1 MPLSSK
7 QLADLCHRLALSSHS
22 GIDVRRTWQSEC
34 DRAPRRYAPAFHAVS
49 DAVNAGQSVAEG
61 LTEGGI
67 FPRLMIEMV
76 QVGEQSGQLTEV
88 LKRLSEHYT
97 RVVERKRR
105 LLTFLAWPLLQLGL
119 ATLVIGLVILV
130 QGYLTGLNGKPLDM
144 LGWGLY
150 GPKGLLIYANAVG
163 ALIIIGWLVV
173 RSLSRGAV
181 WGRSVQRFVTGLPI
195 IGDALQKVALARIA
209 WALHLL
215 LNVEI
220 DLRRLIPL
228 ALRSTGNDYYEQHTV
243 VMVADVTGGKPLAE
257 AFASTGAFPRHFVDS
272 LQVAEEGGQI
282 VESMARL
289 SKQYEEEADS
299 ALSALSIALSV
310 LVWLAVAAVI
320 ITMIFRIF
328 GFYTDVLNDAL
339 EM

>member
-1 MPLSSK
+1 M
-7 QLADLCHRLALSSHS
+7 
-22 GIDVRRTWQSEC
+22 RRTWQSEC
-34 DRAPRRYAPAFHAVS
+34 DRAPRRYAAAFHAVS
-49 DAVNAGQSVAEG
+49 DAVNAGNSLTEG
-61 LTEGGI
+61 LTEAGI
-67 FPRLMIEMV
+67 FPRLMVELV

-105 LLTFLAWPLLQLGL
+105 LLSFLAWPLLQLGL
-119 ATLVIGLVILV
+119 AAVVIGLVILV
-130 QGYLTGLNGKPLDM
+130 QGYITGLNNKPLDM

-163 ALIIIGWLVV
+163 ALVIVGWLVV
-173 RSLSRGAV
+173 RTLRRGV
-181 WGRSVQRFVTGLPI
+181 GWGRPVQRFFTGLPI
-195 IGDALQKVALARIA
+195 VGDALQKIALARIA

-228 ALRSTGNDYYEQHTV
+228 ALRSTGNDYYQQHTAA
-243 VMVADVTGGKPLAE
+243 MVADVASGKPLAE
-257 AFASTGAFPRHFVDS
+257 AFSKTGAFPRHFVDS

-299 ALSALSIALSV
+299 ALSALSIALAV

-328 GFYTDVLNDAL
+328 GFYTGVLNDAL